1 MENMIKQIAKAMI
14 KENNVEQLVAL
25 SYNEPTT
32 EGDAIVL
39 KAAEKAEQWLFYS
52 QMLPAS
58 EMENFIFGD

>member
-39 KAAEKAEQWLFYS
+39 KAAKKAEQWLFYS
-52 QMLPAS
+52 QMLPES